1 MIFESRWSWPT
12 GYSLSYATDF
22 DEFDLIYLAEFGD
35 HDPERHT
42 LQYLKEFVLV
52 PKVS

>member
-1 MIFESRWSWPT
+1 MACHLKFPIIFQNINHIFP
-12 GYSLSYATDF
+12 GIN
-22 DEFDLIYLAEFGD
+22 FDLIYLAEFGD

>member
-1 MIFESRWSWPT
+1 M
-12 GYSLSYATDF
+12 
-22 DEFDLIYLAEFGD
+22 LISIAEFGD

-52 PKVS
+52 PKVRQPAKYNKNYNKHSPFFNSIW